1 MNAPNPYQTIRNE
14 LLEDLHHQISTMTEE
29 EKDKFIEDMYLDLY
43 FAKEINKA
51 VKSGRFGPS
60 TEKMVPLKLDYSENE
75 DDGPD
80 INILNKQLAQL
91 DLKADVCFNRA
102 AKYQEEGDRYR
113 KEAEDLKLSS
123 VEGSKKKPS
132 TKCRKQEAVKET
144 TTFSVEGEKRIC
156 PVCGCEMK
164 TVGMKRHYRIHR
176 IPARYRLEE
185 VLCETVACPNKCT
198 DENGKAIIRTAEPDE
213 PALIDKSVATSSMV
227 AGIAYDKFVMGTPAY
242 RQEKHLS
249 LTGLP
254 ISRQT
259 MGNILEKTYD
269 LYLKP
274 LVKQMIEDLPNCNVV
289 HMDETVLKCTE
300 VKDRKQSSMV
310 VAVSG
315 IYEENQMA
323 VYKFFPYKKQEF
335 VIALLGGS
343 FRHALMTDGLY
354 AYANY
359 YGPCRKL
366 NCMAHARRKIFE
378 AIKVRSDFAQY
389 QADVLKWEK
398 TTLENDEEGAEAAA
412 QLDETERPEPSP
424 GLQILL
430 TALSLFG
437 KLYHIESHVASY
449 SHEARTE
456 ARQELSKPC
465 FERLTRV
472 MMEIQSGFEE
482 RSAAYR
488 AAKYFMDRANSL
500 GRYLED
506 GDYPIDNNVA
516 ERAVKPFVI
525 NRKNFQT
532 TKSIKGAEVV
542 AAFMT
547 LFRSAE
553 MNDLNPERYMEYV
566 LDELKW
572 FKDDEIAVDVL
583 KSLLPYSKDLPEYLR
598 IGYRGPDPKYEE
610 NDEE

>member
-1 MNAPNPYQTIRNE
+1 MSEQRVLSNYRV
-14 LLEDLHHQISTMTEE
+14 L
-29 EKDKFIEDMYLDLY
+29 DMGYT
-43 FAKEINKA
+43 
-51 VKSGRFGPS
+51 S
-60 TEKMVPLKLDYSENE
+60 MVPLKLDYSENE
-75 DDGPD
+75 DGGPD

-185 VLCETVACPNKCT
+185 VLRETVACPNKCT

-398 TTLENDEEGAEAAA
+398 TTLENDEEAAEAAA

-456 ARQELSKPC
+456 VRQELSKPC

-482 RSAAYR
+482 RSTAYR

>member
-1 MNAPNPYQTIRNE
+1 MNVPNPYQTIRNE

-75 DDGPD
+75 DGGPD

-91 DLKADVCFNRA
+91 DLKADVCFSRA

-185 VLCETVACPNKCT
+185 VLRETVACPNKCT

-398 TTLENDEEGAEAAA
+398 TTLENDEEAAEAAA

-456 ARQELSKPC
+456 VRQELSKPC

-482 RSAAYR
+482 RSTAYR

>member
-185 VLCETVACPNKCT
+185 VLRETVACPNKCT

-398 TTLENDEEGAEAAA
+398 TTLENDEEAAEAAA

-482 RSAAYR
+482 RSTAYR

>member
-1 MNAPNPYQTIRNE
+1 MPNPYQTIRNE

-75 DDGPD
+75 DGGPD

-185 VLCETVACPNKCT
+185 VLRETVACPNKCT

-398 TTLENDEEGAEAAA
+398 TTLENDEEAAEAAA

-456 ARQELSKPC
+456 VRQELSKPC

-482 RSAAYR
+482 RSTAYR

>member
-185 VLCETVACPNKCT
+185 VLRETVACPNKCT

-398 TTLENDEEGAEAAA
+398 TTLENDEEAAEAAA

-532 TKSIKGAEVV
+532 TKSSKGAEVV

>member
-1 MNAPNPYQTIRNE
+1 MNAPNPYQIIRNE

-398 TTLENDEEGAEAAA
+398 TTLENDEEAAEAAA
-412 QLDETERPEPSP
+412 QLDEPERPEPSP

-456 ARQELSKPC
+456 VRQELSKPC

>member
-185 VLCETVACPNKCT
+185 VLRETVACPNKCT

-398 TTLENDEEGAEAAA
+398 TTLENDEEAAEAAA

-456 ARQELSKPC
+456 VRQELSKPC

-472 MMEIQSGFEE
+472 MMEIQRGFEE

>member
-1 MNAPNPYQTIRNE
+1 MNVPNPYQTIRNE

-75 DDGPD
+75 DGGPD

-185 VLCETVACPNKCT
+185 VLRETVACPNKCT

-315 IYEENQMA
+315 IYEEKQMA

-398 TTLENDEEGAEAAA
+398 TTLENDEEAAEAAA

-456 ARQELSKPC
+456 VRQELSKPC

-482 RSAAYR
+482 RSTAYR

>member
-185 VLCETVACPNKCT
+185 VLRETVACPNKCT

-398 TTLENDEEGAEAAA
+398 TTLENDEEAAEAAA

-437 KLYHIESHVASY
+437 KLYHIESHVAFY

>member
-75 DDGPD
+75 DGGPD

-185 VLCETVACPNKCT
+185 VLRETVACPNKCT

-398 TTLENDEEGAEAAA
+398 TTLENDEEAAEAAA

>member
-1 MNAPNPYQTIRNE
+1 MNVPNPYQTIRNE

-398 TTLENDEEGAEAAA
+398 TTLENDEEAAEAAA

>member
-185 VLCETVACPNKCT
+185 VLRETVACPNKCT

-343 FRHALMTDGLY
+343 FRHALMTDGVY

-398 TTLENDEEGAEAAA
+398 TTLENDEEAAEAAA

-456 ARQELSKPC
+456 VRQELSKPC

>member
-1 MNAPNPYQTIRNE
+1 MNVPNPYQTIRNE

-75 DDGPD
+75 DGGPD

-185 VLCETVACPNKCT
+185 VLRETVACPNKCT

-323 VYKFFPYKKQEF
+323 VYNFFPYKKQEF

-398 TTLENDEEGAEAAA
+398 TTLENDEEAAEAAA

-456 ARQELSKPC
+456 VRQELSKPC

-482 RSAAYR
+482 RSTAYR

>member
-1 MNAPNPYQTIRNE
+1 MNVPNPYQTIRNE

-75 DDGPD
+75 DGGPD

-185 VLCETVACPNKCT
+185 VLRETVACPNKCT

-398 TTLENDEEGAEAAA
+398 TTLENDEEAAEAAA

-456 ARQELSKPC
+456 VRQELSKPC

>member
-1 MNAPNPYQTIRNE
+1 MNVPNPYQTIRNE

-75 DDGPD
+75 DGGPD
-80 INILNKQLAQL
+80 INILNKQLTQL

-185 VLCETVACPNKCT
+185 VLRETVACPNKCT

-398 TTLENDEEGAEAAA
+398 TTLENDEEAAEAAA

-456 ARQELSKPC
+456 VRQELSKPC

>member
-1 MNAPNPYQTIRNE
+1 MNVPNPYQTIRNE

-185 VLCETVACPNKCT
+185 VLRETVACPNKCT

-398 TTLENDEEGAEAAA
+398 TTLENDEEAAEAAA

-456 ARQELSKPC
+456 VRQELSKPC

-472 MMEIQSGFEE
+472 MMEIQRGFEE

>member
-398 TTLENDEEGAEAAA
+398 TTLENDEEAAEAAA
-412 QLDETERPEPSP
+412 QLDEPERPEPSP

>member
-1 MNAPNPYQTIRNE
+1 MNVPNPYQTIRNE

-75 DDGPD
+75 DGGPD

-185 VLCETVACPNKCT
+185 VLRETVACPDKCT

-398 TTLENDEEGAEAAA
+398 TTLENDEEAAEAAA

-456 ARQELSKPC
+456 VRQELSKPC

-482 RSAAYR
+482 RSTAYR

>member
-1 MNAPNPYQTIRNE
+1 MNVPNPYQTIRNE

-75 DDGPD
+75 DGGPD
-80 INILNKQLAQL
+80 INILNKQLTQL

-185 VLCETVACPNKCT
+185 VLRETVACPNKCT

-227 AGIAYDKFVMGTPAY
+227 AGIAYDKFLMGTPAY

-335 VIALLGGS
+335 VIALLGGF

-398 TTLENDEEGAEAAA
+398 TTLENDEEAAEAAA

-456 ARQELSKPC
+456 VRQELSKPC

-482 RSAAYR
+482 RSTAYR

>member
-185 VLCETVACPNKCT
+185 VLRETVACPNKCT

-343 FRHALMTDGLY
+343 FRHALMTDGVY

-398 TTLENDEEGAEAAA
+398 TTLENDEEAAEAAA

>member
-123 VEGSKKKPS
+123 VEGSKKKTS

-398 TTLENDEEGAEAAA
+398 TTLENDEEAAEAAA

>member
-75 DDGPD
+75 DGGPD

-185 VLCETVACPNKCT
+185 VLRETVACPNKCT

-398 TTLENDEEGAEAAA
+398 TTLENDEEAAEAAA

-456 ARQELSKPC
+456 VRQELSKPC

-482 RSAAYR
+482 RSTAYR

>member
-1 MNAPNPYQTIRNE
+1 MNVPNPYQTIRNE

-75 DDGPD
+75 DGGPD

-185 VLCETVACPNKCT
+185 VVRETVACPNKCT

-398 TTLENDEEGAEAAA
+398 TTLENDEEAAEAAA

-456 ARQELSKPC
+456 VRQELSKPC

-482 RSAAYR
+482 RSTAYR

>member
-1 MNAPNPYQTIRNE
+1 
-14 LLEDLHHQISTMTEE
+14 MTEE

-75 DDGPD
+75 DGGPD

-185 VLCETVACPNKCT
+185 VLRETVACPNKCT

-343 FRHALMTDGLY
+343 FRHALMTDGVY

-398 TTLENDEEGAEAAA
+398 TTLENDEEAAEAAA

-456 ARQELSKPC
+456 VRQELSKPC

>member
-1 MNAPNPYQTIRNE
+1 MNVPNPYQTIRNE

-75 DDGPD
+75 DGGPD

-185 VLCETVACPNKCT
+185 VLRETVACPNKCT

-398 TTLENDEEGAEAAA
+398 TTLENDEEAAEAAA

-456 ARQELSKPC
+456 VRQELSKPC

-598 IGYRGPDPKYEE
+598 IGYRGPDPKYEG

>member
-1 MNAPNPYQTIRNE
+1 MNVPNPYQTIRNE

-75 DDGPD
+75 DGGPD

-185 VLCETVACPNKCT
+185 VLRETVACPNKCT

-398 TTLENDEEGAEAAA
+398 TTLENDEEAAEAAA

-456 ARQELSKPC
+456 VRQELSKPC

-482 RSAAYR
+482 RSTAYR

>member
-1 MNAPNPYQTIRNE
+1 MNVPNPYQTIRNE

-75 DDGPD
+75 DGGPD

-185 VLCETVACPNKCT
+185 VLRETVACPNKCT

-213 PALIDKSVATSSMV
+213 PALIDRSVATSSMV

-398 TTLENDEEGAEAAA
+398 TTLENDEEAAEAAA

-456 ARQELSKPC
+456 VRQELSKPC

-482 RSAAYR
+482 RSTAYR

>member
-1 MNAPNPYQTIRNE
+1 MNVPNPYQTIRNE

-75 DDGPD
+75 DGGPD

-91 DLKADVCFNRA
+91 DLKADDCFNRA

-185 VLCETVACPNKCT
+185 VLRETVACPNKCT

-398 TTLENDEEGAEAAA
+398 TTLENDEEAAEAAA

-456 ARQELSKPC
+456 VRQELSKPC

-482 RSAAYR
+482 RSTAYR

>member
-1 MNAPNPYQTIRNE
+1 MNVPTPYQTIRNE

-398 TTLENDEEGAEAAA
+398 TTLENDEEAAEAAA
-412 QLDETERPEPSP
+412 QLDEPERPEPSP

-456 ARQELSKPC
+456 VRQELSKPC

>member
-1 MNAPNPYQTIRNE
+1 MNVPNPYQTIRNE

-75 DDGPD
+75 DGGPD

-185 VLCETVACPNKCT
+185 VLRETVACPNKCT

-398 TTLENDEEGAEAAA
+398 TTLENDEEAAEAAA

-456 ARQELSKPC
+456 VRQELSKPC

-482 RSAAYR
+482 RSTAYR

-532 TKSIKGAEVV
+532 AKSIKGAEVV

>member
-1 MNAPNPYQTIRNE
+1 MNVPNPYQTIRNE

-75 DDGPD
+75 DGGPD

-91 DLKADVCFNRA
+91 DLKADDCFNRA

-185 VLCETVACPNKCT
+185 VLRETVACPNKCT

-315 IYEENQMA
+315 IYEEKQMA

-398 TTLENDEEGAEAAA
+398 TTLENDEEAAEAAA

-456 ARQELSKPC
+456 VRQELSKPC

>member
-1 MNAPNPYQTIRNE
+1 MNVPNPYQTIRNE

-75 DDGPD
+75 DGGPD

-164 TVGMKRHYRIHR
+164 TVGMKRHYRIHW

-185 VLCETVACPNKCT
+185 VLRETVACPNKCT

-398 TTLENDEEGAEAAA
+398 TTLENDEEAAEAAA

-456 ARQELSKPC
+456 VRQELSKPC

-482 RSAAYR
+482 RSTAYR

>member
-1 MNAPNPYQTIRNE
+1 MNVPNPYQTIRNE

-75 DDGPD
+75 DGGPD

-123 VEGSKKKPS
+123 VEESKKKPS

-185 VLCETVACPNKCT
+185 VLRETVACPNKCT

-359 YGPCRKL
+359 YGPW
-366 NCMAHARRKIFE
+366 
-378 AIKVRSDFAQY
+378 RSST
-389 QADVLKWEK
+389 VWPM
-398 TTLENDEEGAEAAA
+398 
-412 QLDETERPEPSP
+412 R
-424 GLQILL
+424 
-430 TALSLFG
+430 
-437 KLYHIESHVASY
+437 
-449 SHEARTE
+449 
-456 ARQELSKPC
+456 
-465 FERLTRV
+465 
-472 MMEIQSGFEE
+472 EE
-482 RSAAYR
+482 RS
-488 AAKYFMDRANSL
+488 S
-500 GRYLED
+500 
-506 GDYPIDNNVA
+506 
-516 ERAVKPFVI
+516 KPS
-525 NRKNFQT
+525 KSGQT
-532 TKSIKGAEVV
+532 SRSIRQ
-542 AAFMT
+542 T
-547 LFRSAE
+547 S
-553 MNDLNPERYMEYV
+553 
-566 LDELKW
+566 
-572 FKDDEIAVDVL
+572 
-583 KSLLPYSKDLPEYLR
+583 
-598 IGYRGPDPKYEE
+598 
-610 NDEE
+610 

>member
-1 MNAPNPYQTIRNE
+1 MNVPNPYQTIRNE

-75 DDGPD
+75 DGGPD

-123 VEGSKKKPS
+123 VEESKKKPS

-185 VLCETVACPNKCT
+185 VLRETVACPNKCT

-359 YGPCRKL
+359 YGPCR
-366 NCMAHARRKIFE
+366 E
-378 AIKVRSDFAQY
+378 
-389 QADVLKWEK
+389 
-398 TTLENDEEGAEAAA
+398 A
-412 QLDETERPEPSP
+412 QLYGPCEKKDLRSHQSPVRLRAVSGRRPEVGKDHTGERRRGRRSGSP
-424 GLQILL
+424 AGRNR
-430 TALSLFG
+430 
-437 KLYHIESHVASY
+437 E
-449 SHEARTE
+449 
-456 ARQELSKPC
+456 
-465 FERLTRV
+465 TR
-472 MMEIQSGFEE
+472 
-482 RSAAYR
+482 
-488 AAKYFMDRANSL
+488 
-500 GRYLED
+500 
-506 GDYPIDNNVA
+506 
-516 ERAVKPFVI
+516 
-525 NRKNFQT
+525 
-532 TKSIKGAEVV
+532 TKSGSPDSAHSPVSVREALPHRIPRCFLLARGEN
-542 AAFMT
+542 
-547 LFRSAE
+547 RSSAGT
-553 MNDLNPERYMEYV
+553 
-566 LDELKW
+566 
-572 FKDDEIAVDVL
+572 FKA
-583 KSLLPYSKDLPEYLR
+583 LL
-598 IGYRGPDPKYEE
+598 
-610 NDEE
+610 

>member
-185 VLCETVACPNKCT
+185 VLRETVACPNKCT

-398 TTLENDEEGAEAAA
+398 TTLENDEEAAEAAA

-456 ARQELSKPC
+456 VRQELSKPC

-482 RSAAYR
+482 RSTAYR

>member
-1 MNAPNPYQTIRNE
+1 MNVPNPYQTIRNE

-185 VLCETVACPNKCT
+185 VLRETVACPNKCT

-398 TTLENDEEGAEAAA
+398 TTLENDEEAAEAAA

-456 ARQELSKPC
+456 VRQELSKPC

-482 RSAAYR
+482 RSTAYR

>member
-1 MNAPNPYQTIRNE
+1 MNVPNPYQTIRNE

-60 TEKMVPLKLDYSENE
+60 TKKMVPLKLDYSENE
-75 DDGPD
+75 DGGPD

-185 VLCETVACPNKCT
+185 VLRETVACPNKCT

-398 TTLENDEEGAEAAA
+398 TTLENDEEAAEAAA

-456 ARQELSKPC
+456 VRQELSKPC

>member
-185 VLCETVACPNKCT
+185 VLRETVACPNKCT

-398 TTLENDEEGAEAAA
+398 TTLENDEEAAEAAA

-456 ARQELSKPC
+456 VRQELSKPC

>member
-398 TTLENDEEGAEAAA
+398 TTLENDEEAAEAAA

-456 ARQELSKPC
+456 VRQELSKPC